1 MEKKTQAIAKYKK
14 SLKDPSD
21 SVATDANADR
31 VNIPKKPIPSVQVRL
46 HISPFSFKGVT
57 NIYTICSI

>member
-14 SLKDPSD
+14 SLTYTSD

-31 VNIPKKPIPSVQVRL
+31 VNVPKKLIPSVQVRL
-46 HISPFSFKGVT
+46 
-57 NIYTICSI
+57 